1 MFSRVLAAIDEEGH
15 AEHAVNAAAEIAVR
29 FNCPLVLLTV
39 LGQAGLTEEL
49 EELAHDEGLYV
60 GEITQRILDE
70 AAATARRMGVT
81 DIVRLDEE
89 GDPVEIIL
97 NAARANNADLIV
109 MGAHTIKPHEDLIHT
124 SVSHQVMARAA
135 CPCLIVR

>member
-1 MFSRVLAAIDEEGH
+1 MFSRILVAIDEEGH
-15 AEHAVNAAAEIAVR
+15 AAHAVKAGAEMAVR
-29 FNCPLVLLTV
+29 FHCPLVLLTV
-39 LGQAGLTEEL
+39 LGNAGLTEEL
-49 EELAHDEGLYV
+49 EQLAHDEGLYV

-89 GDPVEIIL
+89 GDPAETIL
-97 NAARANNADLIV
+97 DAALANKADLIV
-109 MGAHTIKPHEDLIHT
+109 MGAHAIEPHEDLIHT